1 MRITGFFRRIICCLL
16 VALLLIPT
24 ALADTVNLSTMS
36 DAEIIALLEQ
46 VNQEIVNRGINKTAR
61 LPQGGY
67 IAGKDLPAGRYI
79 FTCQAKGDDWGN
91 LTVKS
96 DEGSGKLILW
106 EVVSAPEN
114 DEEPDTVFITL
125 NKGDKIECGVP
136 FTLTIMSGAIF
147 R

>member
-1 MRITGFFRRIICCLL
+1 MRISGFFRRLICCLL
-16 VALLLIPT
+16 VALLLIPA

-114 DEEPDTVFITL
+114 DEEPDTV
-125 NKGDKIECGVP
+125 
-136 FTLTIMSGAIF
+136 
-147 R
+147 